1 MMSDLL
7 PSDISLFEGLSAQA
21 IAAVALIYFVA
32 FSIRGVIGF
41 GSGMPA
47 VLFSS
52 WILDPHHAV
61 LLALTTG
68 AAAQVQLMPTGIRHG
83 DWQVALPLMIAVA
96 IAIVFGIWIF
106 GALPGAWL
114 TLILGL
120 VMCAIVLMD
129 LGRLLSRFAERI
141 DVRAPGIAAG
151 LAGTSGLI
159 AAVTGSGGMY
169 FLAVYLKLAC
179 PTPEKLRATNILMGL
194 VFMFWRFAV
203 AAIAGLISFSLLVE
217 SLLLL
222 PVVYLGVTV
231 GTRFFGALSDA
242 RFYRIFQVILLL
254 MAMGLVWK
262 GSVAVL

>member
-1 MMSDLL
+1 MMPDLL

-61 LLALTTG
+61 LSALTTG

-83 DWQVALPLMIAVA
+83 DWQVARPLMIAVA
-96 IAIVFGIWIF
+96 LAIVFGIWIF
-106 GALPGAWL
+106 GALPAAWL
-114 TLILGL
+114 TLVLGL
-120 VMCAIVLMD
+120 VMSVIVLMD
-129 LGRLLSRFAERI
+129 LGRFLSRFAEPI
-141 DVRAPGIAAG
+141 DVRAPGVAAG

-159 AAVTGSGGMY
+159 AAGTG
-169 FLAVYLKLAC
+169 
-179 PTPEKLRATNILMGL
+179 
-194 VFMFWRFAV
+194 
-203 AAIAGLISFSLLVE
+203 
-217 SLLLL
+217 
-222 PVVYLGVTV
+222 
-231 GTRFFGALSDA
+231 FFGALSDA